1 MAKDSLPDP
10 ECAVRFIHFL
20 MCPAAE
26 EILYD
31 GFVWLDKA
39 SDKAGNRFFTDRH
52 ENVQNP
58 LANLLE
64 ITWKKHK
71 ERIKANNPTFEA
83 FKSLL
88 RKLVDLQNLQAIEI
102 QQNLI

>member
-10 ECAVRFIHFL
+10 ECAVRFINFL